1 MSARRMHTRSEVT
14 MQRKTFSQEM
24 QEVKD
29 EVLLL
34 SSMVEQAVMDS
45 AIALKDNNLE
55 GARQVLAKD
64 LLINRKRFEIES
76 SIMVLIAT
84 QQPIA
89 HDLRLLASSLDICT
103 ELERMGDYA
112 KGIANINIRS
122 EGLSLPYIVKDIYSM
137 AEKAVDM
144 LHRAMTTFA
153 DENVTAAEDIMPE
166 DDIIDECYSRLY
178 REAVQCVLDDSR
190 NIERANYV
198 IWAAHNLERL
208 GDRVTNICERVV
220 YIARGE
226 RRPWNPVSD
235 EPKLSV
241 REYEL

>member
-1 MSARRMHTRSEVT
+1 
-14 MQRKTFSQEM
+14 MQRKSFSQELH
-24 QEVKD
+24 EVKD
-29 EVLLL
+29 EILLL

-45 AIALKDNNLE
+45 VTALKDNDLE
-55 GARQVLAKD
+55 RARQILSDD
-64 LLINRKRFEIES
+64 LLINRKRFEIET

-112 KGIANINIRS
+112 KGIANINLRS
-122 EGLSLPYIVKDIYSM
+122 EGLSLPHILKDIYSM

-153 DENVTAAEDIMPE
+153 DEDVVTAADIMQE

-178 REAVQCVLDDSR
+178 QDAVQSVLRDPR

-208 GDRVTNICERVV
+208 GDRVTNICERVI
-220 YIARGE
+220 YIVRAE
-226 RRPWNPVSD
+226 RPRWKAVPTDS
-235 EPKLSV
+235 KLFV
-241 REYEL
+241 PEYKW